1 MNVLITGCSR
11 GIGKCMLDN
20 LINEPLVKRIFAL
33 SSNPEII
40 CNSEKVLKIH
50 ADFLS
55 EQWEETLRKSIKGDQ
70 LNVIINNAGYLFNG
84 SIEATSE
91 AEIHKMY
98 RINYYAPLRI
108 IQLLHSNA
116 KEGRAHIVNIGSMG
130 GFSGSVKYPGLSV
143 YSSTKSALANLSECW
158 AEELK
163 DFGITSNCLA
173 LGAVNTEML
182 HSAFPEYE
190 APVSAKTMADKIIDF
205 ALHYGEIINGKI
217 IPFSVSTP

>member
-20 LINEPLVKRIFAL
+20 LINEPSVKRIFAL
-33 SSNPEII
+33 SSNSEII
-40 CNSEKVLKIH
+40 PNSEKVVKIH

-55 EQWEETLRKSIKGDQ
+55 EQWEENLKKSIRDEQ

-84 SIEATSE
+84 SIETTSE

-143 YSSTKSALANLSECW
+143 YSSTKSALVP
-158 AEELK
+158 
-163 DFGITSNCLA
+163 F
-173 LGAVNTEML
+173 
-182 HSAFPEYE
+182 H
-190 APVSAKTMADKIIDF
+190 
-205 ALHYGEIINGKI
+205 
-217 IPFSVSTP
+217 FSVSIFLIVDESFNFSSISSINFLQFLNSYLKINSSKSKTSLMSISLNKSDKI